1 MTSWK
6 QVRIPLLALT
16 FVTGLLF
23 VGKVTLL
30 PNPESPKIKA
40 FVFPEKVPLSQWQP
54 SLTNPLKTPTGDYP
68 ELFAQKH
75 YRYIDNNLPLDVE
88 MRYLHNL
95 SNADISSLIKRYTTV
110 ASSAIMR
117 QQEGVGYYGLG
128 VNQQQAYL
136 SACINPRGGSTFTH
150 EQFRNNRYFK
160 DIRFDRMLPVLQGQ
174 EALIDKR
181 CLWVYMSIPLRDS
194 TPEAA
199 YQILEKTWVYW
210 YKWWQPRF
218 PKP

>member
-1 MTSWK
+1 MTAWK

-23 VGKVTLL
+23 VGKVTLQ
-30 PNPESPKIKA
+30 PNLENPKIKA
-40 FVFPEKVPLSQWQP
+40 FVFPEEVPLAQWQP
-54 SLTNPLKTPTGDYP
+54 SLTDPLKTPTLDPP
-68 ELFAQKH
+68 ELLSQKH
-75 YRYIDNNLPLDVE
+75 YRYIDNNLSLDIE

-95 SNADISSLIKRYTTV
+95 SNADISLLIQRYTSIK
-110 ASSAIMR
+110 SSAIMR
-117 QQEGVGYYGLG
+117 QQEGIGYYGLG

-150 EQFRNNRYFK
+150 SQFRNNRYLK
-160 DIRFDRMLPVLQGQ
+160 DVRFGRILPVLQGQ

-181 CLWVYMSIPLRDS
+181 CLWVFMSIPLRDS
-194 TPEAA
+194 SPEAA
-199 YQILEKTWVYW
+199 YQILEKIWIPW
-210 YKWWQPRF
+210 YNWWQPRF